1 MIKPKLAALGASS
14 MEGFLAGFR
23 TLFALIP
30 QHSVNP
36 LRTFSP
42 RALALLRR
50 SLGMGLLLF
59 AGTSAYSQSSITFI
73 QSNSAVPHPSAT
85 TVTIPYTSAQGAGN
99 LNVVVVGWNNSTAQV
114 TSVSDSM
121 SNSYAVAVGPTIQ
134 TGLATQTIYYAKN
147 ILPAASNGN
156 VVTVRFTAAATS
168 PDIRIAEYKGLDTV
182 NPLDV
187 AVAAQGNNALSNSG
201 TVTTTNAND
210 LLVGA
215 NLVQTLTT
223 GPGTGFTN
231 RMITSPDGD
240 ILEDRV
246 VTATGSYSATAP
258 DSPSGAWI
266 MQMVA
271 FRAASGGGGTAAGIT
286 ATAGTPQSATVGTA
300 FATQLQATVKD
311 SLNNPVSNVS
321 VTFGAPGS
329 GASGTFAG
337 GVNTATTNAQG
348 VATSAIFTA
357 NSAAGGPYT
366 VAATVV
372 GVATPA
378 NFSLTNLA
386 GPAASITPTAGTP
399 QSVAINTAFATQLQA
414 TVKDSFSN
422 AVSGVT
428 VTFGAPGSGAS
439 GTFAGGV
446 NTATTNAQGVA
457 IAPVFTANSIA
468 GGPYTVT
475 ATVGG
480 VAAPANF
487 SLTNLAAPPASITA
501 TAGTPQSATVG
512 TAFTTQLQATVKD
525 SLNNPVSNV
534 AVTFVAPGS
543 GPSGTFAG
551 GVNTAT
557 TNTQGVATAA
567 IFTASSTA
575 GGPYTV
581 AAAVAGVAA
590 PANFSLTNLAGPAAS
605 ITPTAGT
612 PQSVAINTAFAT
624 QLQAT
629 VKDSFN
635 NAVSGVT
642 VTFGAPGSGASGTF
656 AGGVNTAVTN
666 PQGIATAPVFTAN
679 STAGGPYIVAAAVA
693 GVATP
698 ANFSLTNL
706 AAAPASITATAGTP
720 QSATVGTAF
729 ASLQAIVND
738 ASNNPVSNVTVTFA
752 APGSGASGTFAG
764 GIKTATTNTQGVAT
778 AAIFTANSTAG
789 GPYNVTATVAGVA
802 APGNFSMTNLAG
814 PPAGITPTAGT
825 PQSVAINT
833 AFATQLQA
841 TVKDSLNNPVSN
853 VTVTFGAPGSGASGT
868 FAGGVNTATTNTQ
881 GVAIAA
887 IFTANSTVGGPY
899 TVAATVAGVATPA
912 NFLLTNLAG
921 PPTTIT
927 ATAGTPQSA
936 TVGTAFGTQLQAT
949 VKDSLNNPVSNVT
962 VTFGAPG
969 SGASG
974 TFAGGVNTATTNAQG
989 IATAPIFTA
998 NAIAGGPYTV
1008 TATVP
1013 GVATP
1018 ANFLLTNLPSAGGN
1032 ITLVQHKGTDA
1043 GTTSSSSLAFTSS
1056 NTAGNWIAVMI
1067 RGGKTGQVFTVSDSR
1082 ANTYRRAVQFSETV
1096 DGTTLGIF
1104 YAENIAGGAN
1114 TVTVSDTILGTLRF
1128 AILEYSGIALANSLE
1143 TTTTNQGTGSSLNSG
1158 NATTLSNGDLLLA
1171 SMSSANAA
1179 NFTAGSGYLTEES
1192 VPAEPNTKLIVE
1204 DRIQSSAGTTSAGA
1218 TLGSSDNWGAA
1229 LAAFKAAGGGG
1240 GTSPNITGLNPS
1252 SGAVGAVVTIT
1263 GTNFGGTQGSSTVT
1277 FAGTS
1282 AGFATIW
1289 SATSITI
1296 QVPAIALGSASV
1308 VVSVGGVASNS
1319 MTFTVIPPPN
1329 ITGLSPSSGPFG
1341 TSVTVTGTNFG
1352 ALQGSNSVTFNGVPG
1367 VPTSWNATTIIVP
1380 VPNGATTGNVLVI
1393 VNSVASNG
1401 MPFSVT
1407 SPGPS
1412 LSTLS
1417 TTQGPVGALVTITG
1431 TNFGSTQGSSTVTF
1445 GATSAGAASNWSATS
1460 IDVLVPAIALG
1471 SVNVVVTVAGTPSNA
1486 LPFTVTPPPSISGI
1500 SPTAGPIGTVVTING
1515 ANFGPTVGTR
1525 TSTVSFNGIV
1535 ARTNSWSDTQILAPV
1550 PLGATSGNVV
1560 VSIGGITSNGV
1571 NFTVA
1576 TVPNISN
1583 VNPTSGPVGTSIVIT
1598 GTNFGS
1604 IQGTV
1609 TFNNIAATPTNWTDT
1624 SITAPVPPGASTG
1637 NVVVTA
1643 GGQASNGVNFT
1654 VTSTGAPIAF
1664 IQSNYAVPH
1673 PNASTVSIPY
1683 SAAQNAGDLNV
1694 VVVGWNDSV
1703 AQVTSVADSSGNN
1716 YILAVGPTVQVGVAT
1731 QSIYYAR
1738 SIASAA
1744 ANANV
1749 VTVTFNTAANAP
1761 DIRIAEYSHVD
1772 PVNALDASA
1781 AAQGI
1786 GTLASSGNL
1795 STSVANDL
1803 IVGANVV
1810 ASLTTGPGAGFTSRV
1825 ITSPDGDILED
1836 GLAATPGSYSAT
1848 APDSPSGSWI
1858 MQAVAFRVTGGI
1870 APPISVSVAPPTAN
1884 VTSGGTSQGF
1894 TATLQNDTQNKGVTW
1909 SLSGSGCT
1917 GNACGTLSAITATTV
1932 SYSGPPSL
1940 PSPPTVTLTATSVTD
1955 NSKSATATITVLQ
1968 GSLSVAVAPALA
1980 AVTLTQPQQFT
1991 ATVFNDLQNQGV
2003 TWMVDGNNGGNS
2015 TSGTVSTTG
2024 LFTPG
2029 TQAGQHTVTAASV
2042 ANASVNASA
2051 IIAVTDLSGV
2061 LTQHN
2066 DAARTGQNLKEYAL
2080 SPSTVS
2086 QSKFGRLY
2094 SCPVDGYVYAQPLYV
2109 ANLTVASTTRNVIFL
2124 ATEHDSVYAFDAD
2137 SPSCTQLWKTSF
2149 LASGVNTMSWQDTSA
2164 GTSSG
2169 PTDDIYPE
2177 IGITSTP
2184 AIDTATNTIY
2194 VEAKTKE
2201 TVGTGCSMSSPC
2213 YVNRLHALDI
2223 LTGSEKFGG
2232 PVVISAPNF
2241 VSLRHFNRP
2250 GLLLANNTLYIGF
2263 GSHGDISPWYGWLF
2277 GYNPATLA
2285 QKFVFSTSDPTG
2297 GSNGA
2302 SLWNSGAGPATD
2314 AAGNVYVATGNGA
2327 YDGTKNFS
2335 ESALK
2340 ISPTGSLVDWFT
2352 PFNRATLDANDID
2365 LGSAGVLILP
2375 DSVGSAAHPHL
2386 ALATGK
2392 IAILYLLDQTSMG
2405 RLHSGSNL
2413 DVQEVIP
2420 VPPPN
2425 TTQLDGGNYGLPAY
2439 WNGNIYST
2447 GQNYPLSQFKISNG
2461 NISAPQ
2467 FAVSSNRFPARGAT
2481 PTVSASGATNGIVWV
2496 LDLSGWTSGG
2506 NAILDAYDAGNVANL
2521 LFTSPVSGPGAAGPA
2536 VKFTVPTIANGKV
2549 YVPGQGVFT
2558 VFGLLP

>member
-1 MIKPKLAALGASS
+1 MD
-14 MEGFLAGFR
+14 GFLPGLR

-30 QHSVNP
+30 QHFVNP
-36 LRTFSP
+36 LRTLSP

-50 SLGMGLLLF
+50 SLGMVLLLF
-59 AGTSAYSQSSITFI
+59 AGTSAYSQSSISFV

-147 ILPAASNGN
+147 ILPAAANGN

-231 RMITSPDGD
+231 RVITSPDGD

-258 DSPSGAWI
+258 DSPAGAWI

-271 FRAASGGGGTAAGIT
+271 FRAASGGGGTAASIT
-286 ATAGTPQSATVGTA
+286 ANAGTPQSATVGTA

-311 SLNNPVSNVS
+311 SLNNPVSNVT

-357 NSAAGGPYT
+357 NSTSGGPYNVTGT
-366 VAATVV
+366 VA

-378 NFSLTNLA
+378 NFFLTNLA
-386 GPAASITPTAGTP
+386 GPAATITPTAGTP

-414 TVKDSFSN
+414 TVKDSFNN
-422 AVSGVT
+422 AVNGVT

-446 NTATTNAQGVA
+446 NTATTNAQGIA
-457 IAPVFTANSIA
+457 TAPVFTANSTA

-534 AVTFVAPGS
+534 TVTFGAPGS
-543 GPSGTFAG
+543 GASGTFAG

-567 IFTASSTA
+567 IFTANSTA

-581 AAAVAGVAA
+581 
-590 PANFSLTNLAGPAAS
+590 
-605 ITPTAGT
+605 TAT
-612 PQSVAINTAFAT
+612 
-624 QLQAT
+624 
-629 VKDSFN
+629 
-635 NAVSGVT
+635 
-642 VTFGAPGSGASGTF
+642 
-656 AGGVNTAVTN
+656 
-666 PQGIATAPVFTAN
+666 
-679 STAGGPYIVAAAVA
+679 VA

-698 ANFSLTNL
+698 A
-706 AAAPASITATAGTP
+706 
-720 QSATVGTAF
+720 
-729 ASLQAIVND
+729 
-738 ASNNPVSNVTVTFA
+738 
-752 APGSGASGTFAG
+752 
-764 GIKTATTNTQGVAT
+764 
-778 AAIFTANSTAG
+778 
-789 GPYNVTATVAGVA
+789 
-802 APGNFSMTNLAG
+802 NFSMTNLAG
-814 PPAGITPTAGT
+814 PPASITPSAGT
-825 PQSVAINT
+825 PQNVAINT

-853 VTVTFGAPGSGASGT
+853 VTVTFGTPGSGASGT

-881 GVAIAA
+881 GVATAA

-936 TVGTAFGTQLQAT
+936 TVGTAFATQLQAT

-1082 ANTYRRAVQFSETV
+1082 ANTYHRAVQFNETV

-1229 LAAFKAAGGGG
+1229 LAAFKAASGGG

-1401 MPFSVT
+1401 IPFSVT

-1445 GATSAGAASNWSATS
+1445 GATSVGAASNWSATS

-1471 SVNVVVTVAGTPSNA
+1471 SVNVVVTVAGVPSNA

-1583 VNPTSGPVGTSIVIT
+1583 LNPTSGPVGTPIVIT

-1604 IQGTV
+1604 TQGVV
-1609 TFNNIAATPTNWTDT
+1609 TFNSTAATPTIWTDT
-1624 SITAPVPPGASTG
+1624 SISAPVPPGASTG

-1654 VTSTGAPIAF
+1654 VTPTGSPIAF

-1694 VVVGWNDSV
+1694 IVVGWNDSITQV
-1703 AQVTSVADSSGNN
+1703 ASVADSSGNN

-1749 VTVTFNTAANAP
+1749 VTVTFNAAANSP

-1772 PVNALDASA
+1772 PVNALDSSA
-1781 AAQGI
+1781 AAQGS
-1786 GTLASSGNL
+1786 GTLADSGNL
-1795 STSVANDL
+1795 LTSVSNDL
-1803 IVGANVV
+1803 ILGANVV
-1810 ASLTTGPGAGFTSRV
+1810 KTATTGPGVGFTNRV
-1825 ITSPDGDILED
+1825 ITNPDGDILED
-1836 GLAATPGSYSAT
+1836 RLAASPGSYNAT
-1848 APDSPSGSWI
+1848 APNSPAGSWI
-1858 MQAVAFRVTGGI
+1858 MQAVAFRVAGGVP
-1870 APPISVSVAPPTAN
+1870 PPISVSVAPQTAS
-1884 VTSGGTSQGF
+1884 VTSGGPSQGF
-1894 TATLQNDTQNKGVTW
+1894 TATLQNDLQNKGVTW

-1932 SYSGPPSL
+1932 SYSAPPSV
-1940 PSPPTVTLTATSVTD
+1940 PSPPTVTLTATSVAD
-1955 NSKSATATITVLQ
+1955 NTKSATATITVLQ
-1968 GSLSVAVAPALA
+1968 GPLSVAVAPALA

-2051 IIAVTDLSGV
+2051 TIAVTDLSGV

-2149 LASGVNTMSWQDTSA
+2149 LASGVTTMSWQDTSA

-2169 PTDDIYPE
+2169 PTDDVYPE

-2201 TVGTGCSMSSPC
+2201 TVGTGCTVPSPC

-2250 GLLLANNTLYIGF
+2250 ALLLANNTLYIGF

-2327 YDGTKNFS
+2327 YDGNKNFS

-2375 DSVGSAAHPHL
+2375 DSVGSTAHPHL

-2405 RLHSGSNL
+2405 RFHSGSNL

-2467 FAVSSNRFPARGAT
+2467 FAVSGNTFPARGAT
-2481 PTVSASGATNGIVWV
+2481 PTVSASGATGGIVWV

-2506 NAILDAYDAGNVANL
+2506 NAILDAYDASNVANL